1 MGPVMADTATIGGNG
16 GSIVPA
22 APPTG
27 FPSVTVTQ
35 ATWAVTPGS
44 WAQTN

>member
-16 GSIVPA
+16 GSIVPT

-27 FPSVTVTQ
+27 FPSINVTQ
-35 ATWAVTPGS
+35 ATWVVTPGS
-44 WAQTN
+44 WAQTQ